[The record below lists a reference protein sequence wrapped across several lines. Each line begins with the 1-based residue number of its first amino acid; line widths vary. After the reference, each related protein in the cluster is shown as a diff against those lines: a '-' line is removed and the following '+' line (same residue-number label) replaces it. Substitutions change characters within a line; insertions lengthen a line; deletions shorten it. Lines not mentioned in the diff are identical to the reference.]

1 MVDELRLIVFPVV
14 VGQGKRLFGTGTM
27 PSTWRLTASRSTS
40 TGALIAVYRRAGA
53 IATGEFTVEDE
64 QQIVSV

>member
-1 MVDELRLIVFPVV
+1 
-14 VGQGKRLFGTGTM
+14 M